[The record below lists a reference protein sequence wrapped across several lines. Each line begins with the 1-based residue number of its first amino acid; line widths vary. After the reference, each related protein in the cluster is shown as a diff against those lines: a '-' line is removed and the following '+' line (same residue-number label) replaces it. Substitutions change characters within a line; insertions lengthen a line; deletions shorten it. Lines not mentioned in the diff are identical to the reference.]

1 MIPEFE
7 TVIGLEV
14 HVQLATRSKLFCPC
28 STDYIGAEPNSNVC
42 PLCLALPGTLPSLNR
57 KALDLGLRA
66 ALALKCSI
74 NRKTTFHR
82 KNYFYPDLPKA
93 FQISQYDVPLAVSG
107 SMPITIDGSVKD
119 IGITRLHLE
128 EDAGKLVHS
137 TSDGRLSGALYSL
150 VDYNR
155 SGVPL
160 AEIVSEP
167 ELSSSEEAREY
178 VLSLRRLVRYLG
190 VSDGDMES
198 GSLRVDANVSQKCSD
213 GRWGSRVEIK
223 NLNSLKALERA
234 LEFEI
239 SRQRDLL
246 GKGKEIVQETRH
258 WDDGAGVTRSSRGK
272 EEAHDYRYFPEPDL
286 PAIRIENAAV
296 ERMADSLPELPWEKR
311 DRYVVEWGLNFSDSS
326 SLSEN
331 PDVAEFFEKTV
342 ASGAEPLLAAN
353 WIRTEILRLVNE
365 NEVNVL
371 DLLIRPEHLSAL
383 LVKVR
388 GGDLSNTA
396 AKDVLGVMAKEGI
409 GLSDA
414 MKKAG
419 VKEGGFSTDA
429 LGEVVRSILEA
440 NPAETGLILR
450 KEDPGDKKRKFLMGL
465 VMREIRGQAP
475 PDAVAAAFDVIL
487 DSLEETGNACSH

>member
-1 MIPEFE
+1 MVPEFE

-42 PLCLALPGTLPSLNR
+42 PLCLGLPGTLPSLNR

-74 NRKTTFHR
+74 NRKTRFHR
-82 KNYFYPDLPKA
+82 KNYFYPDLHKA

-128 EDAGKLVHS
+128 EDAGKLVHA
-137 TSDGRLSGALYSL
+137 TSDGRLSGALFSL

-198 GSLRVDANVSQKCSD
+198 GSLRVDANISQKCSD

-223 NLNSLKALERA
+223 NLNSLRSLERA

-239 SRQRDLL
+239 LRQRDLL
-246 GKGKEIVQETRH
+246 VKGEEVVQETRH
-258 WDDGAGVTRSSRGK
+258 WDDGASVTRSSRGK

-286 PAIRIENAAV
+286 PAIRIESVVV
-296 ERMADSLPELPWEKR
+296 ERAADLLPELPWDKR
-311 DRYVVEWGLNFSDSS
+311 DRFVGEWGLDFSDAS

-331 PDVAEFFEKTV
+331 PDLAEFFEKTV
-342 ASGAEPLLAAN
+342 ASGADPLLAAN
-353 WIRTEILRLVNE
+353 WTRTEILRLVNE
-365 NEVNVL
+365 KAVDIR
-371 DLLIRPEHLSAL
+371 DLLVRPEKLSTL

-396 AKDVLGVMAKEGI
+396 AKAVLGIMAKEAI
-409 GLSDA
+409 GLPEA
-414 MKKAG
+414 MKMAG
-419 VKEGGFSTDA
+419 IKEGGFSP
-429 LGEVVRSILEA
+429 E
-440 NPAETGLILR
+440 
-450 KEDPGDKKRKFLMGL
+450 
-465 VMREIRGQAP
+465 
-475 PDAVAAAFDVIL
+475 
-487 DSLEETGNACSH
+487 